1 MISPESGKA
10 SGVFVC
16 PRCKRET
23 DDVGKRPN
31 HGRQSSYSYCRPCQ
45 REYGQQYYIANKA
58 RVLKRNKAR
67 SRAILEWLNAYKT
80 DRGCKECGYNSHA
93 CALDFHHLNEEEKLF
108 ALNEAQRKRYGFA
121 KIQREA
127 EKCIILCANCHRVHH
142 HSKGETA

>member
-58 RVLKRNKAR
+58 RVLKKNKAR

-93 CALDFHHLNEEEKLF
+93 CALDFHHLNEEEKPVSYTHLTLPTK
-108 ALNEAQRKRYGFA
+108 A
-121 KIQREA
+121 
-127 EKCIILCANCHRVHH
+127 
-142 HSKGETA
+142 